1 MGRKKVHLK
10 IRQGKEN
17 KGRKTYLVKT
27 KDIGERKYKDSKL
40 WKLYIY
46 YTMNE

>member
-40 WKLYIY
+40 
-46 YTMNE
+46 